1 MSSKKAVLVGI
12 NYLNDSAKLY
22 GCIND
27 VVNVS
32 EVLID
37 AYGYSSKDIVMLRDD
52 STNPA
57 YKPTRANIIAQ
68 LTALVAQ
75 SGSLSEI
82 WFHYSGHGSQVRD
95 TTGDEADGLDEV
107 LVPMDYRT
115 AGMITDDMLFD
126 IVKNS
131 KCKTMLIFDS
141 CHSGSVCDLQWSFEY
156 VNGSFSK
163 TTASN
168 TKVINTN
175 KKIANTNIVSFSGC
189 KDSQTSADAYSSL
202 QQQGVGAF
210 TDTFI
215 QCLRANNHNVSILKL
230 YSDICVKIKNDGF
243 TQIPLLSCSSSVPS
257 YTFTR
262 TGTTA
267 KPNTTMSSISSL
279 STGTKSIGG
288 DAPIILFT
296 RNMIDSISFEN
307 TNIDTLQP
315 YINYT
320 LPLSSRRRKG
330 LMSDMLGRL

>member
-27 VVNVS
+27 IVNVS

-37 AYGYSSKDIVMLRDD
+37 AYGYSSKDITFLRDD
-52 STNPA
+52 STNPSER
-57 YKPTRANIIAQ
+57 PTRANIIAQ

-107 LVPMDYRT
+107 LVPVDYRT
-115 AGMITDDMLFD
+115 AGMITDDMIFD

-141 CHSGSVCDLQWSFEY
+141 CHSGSICDLQWSFEY

-168 TKVINTN
+168 KR
-175 KKIANTNIVSFSGC
+175 IANSNIVSFSGC
-189 KDSQTSADAYSSL
+189 KDPQTSADAYSTV

-230 YSDICVKIKNDGF
+230 YSDICVKIKRDGF
-243 TQIPLLSCSSSVPS
+243 TQTPLLSCSSVVPS
-257 YTFTR
+257 YIFTR
-262 TGTTA
+262 VGTQTKVSTA
-267 KPNTTMSSISSL
+267 LSSISS
-279 STGTKSIGG
+279 SSVNTKSVDI
-288 DAPIILFT
+288 DTPPTSIFSN
-296 RNMIDSISFEN
+296 NMIKLVAIEN
-307 TNIDTLQP
+307 ENAVPPSQS
-315 YINYT
+315 INYT
-320 LPLSSRRRKG
+320 LPLNTRRSRG
-330 LMSDMLGRL
+330 SMGNMLDRL